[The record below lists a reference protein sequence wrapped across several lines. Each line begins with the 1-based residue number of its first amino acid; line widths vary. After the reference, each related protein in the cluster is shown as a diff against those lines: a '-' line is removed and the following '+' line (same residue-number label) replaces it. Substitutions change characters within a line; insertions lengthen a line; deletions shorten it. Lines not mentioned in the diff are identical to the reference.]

1 MSVTELIFGGKTR
14 ATVGVVQ
21 FDASV
26 SEVHTDE
33 MEITDHPVEEGSDI
47 SDHIRKMPI
56 TLEMNGV
63 ITNNPIVFL
72 ASARAKSPVTTDTG
86 NTSDRVGTGYDKL
99 RELQE
104 TGERIDVATSLR
116 DYSNMVIQS
125 LSISRDVSTG
135 NILDATLTLREII
148 VAKQLT
154 VDLPVPIKV
163 AKKKETNKGNKN
175 KTAATD
181 AQDQSLLDKGREWA
195 QSGLSSLLG
204 G

>member
-1 MSVTELIFGGKTR
+1 MSVTELIFGGKQR

-56 TLEMNGV
+56 TIEMNGV

-72 ASARAKSPVTTDTG
+72 ASVRAKSPVTTDIST
-86 NTSDRVGTGYDKL
+86 TQDRVGTGYDKL
-99 RELQE
+99 REIQE
-104 TGERIDVATSLR
+104 SGELIDVATSLR
-116 DYSNMVIQS
+116 DYNNMVIQS

-148 VAKQLT
+148 IAKQLT
-154 VDLPVPIKV
+154 TDLPIPIPEKV
-163 AKKKETNKGNKN
+163 AKKTETNKGNKS
-175 KTAATD
+175 KTAATTE
-181 AQDQSLLDKGREWA
+181 QTEKSSSVLG
-195 QSGLSSLLG
+195 SLLG
-204 G
+204 ALGG

>member
-1 MSVTELIFGGKTR
+1 MGSITELIFGGKTR

-33 MEITDHPVEEGSDI
+33 LEITDHPVEEGSDI
-47 SDHIRKMPI
+47 SDHIRKAPI

-72 ASARAKSPVTTDTG
+72 ASSRAKSPVTTDTE
-86 NTSDRVGTGYDKL
+86 NPSDRVGAGYDKL

-104 TGERIDVATSLR
+104 TGELLDVATSLR
-116 DYSNMVIQS
+116 DYNNMVIQS

-154 VDLPVPIKV
+154 VDLPVPIPEKV

-175 KTAATD
+175 KTAATEE
-181 AQDQSLLDKGREWA
+181 QTTKSSSIIG
-195 QSGLSSLLG
+195 SILSRLG

>member
-1 MSVTELIFGGKTR
+1 
-14 ATVGVVQ
+14 
-21 FDASV
+21 
-26 SEVHTDE
+26 
-33 MEITDHPVEEGSDI
+33 VEDGSDI

-86 NTSDRVGTGYDKL
+86 NPSDRVGTGYDKL

-104 TGERIDVATSLR
+104 TGELIDVATSLR
-116 DYSNMVIQS
+116 DYNNMAIQS

-154 VDLPVPIKV
+154 VDLPVPIPAKV

-175 KTAATD
+175 KTAAT
-181 AQDQSLLDKGREWA
+181 AEQTEKSSSVLGSLLA
-195 QSGLSSLLG
+195 SLG